1 MERIVEIVN
10 PAPPRVDASR
20 KPSEVQ
26 LAQVPER
33 MPMEEPEKKR
43 WHSLTLRLLNA

>member
-20 KPSEVQ
+20 KPREVQ
-26 LAQVPER
+26 LEQVLER
-33 MPMEEPEKKR
+33 MPIEEPEKKEFGI
-43 WHSLTLRLLNA
+43 H